1 MLGKK
6 ALEGIAAYKY
16 KAGSYTY
23 LDNILNHF
31 WTYSVQFLPM
41 WMAPNLVTMLGT
53 IIMMITTV
61 VQLYYA
67 PHFSEIC
74 PTWVYIL
81 SALGLFLY
89 QTMDALDGKQARR
102 TGASSPLGQLF
113 DHGCDAVCTVFNV
126 LSAAATCQVGA
137 GLLAYVALSSV
148 SIAFYLAQWEE
159 YHTGV
164 MSCGNGFYGVT
175 EGQLTLV
182 AVHLVAA
189 FFGPNFW
196 TAELPISASVTLT
209 MTHVL
214 ICALVLSNI
223 LLAYGNIS
231 NVLTA
236 APDAIPSDELGN
248 KHISKTIALFQLIP
262 IAILLALGSLWI
274 CGPDAENYTN
284 YPVLFLFP
292 IGIGYVFFST
302 RMIMSHMCKIPFTP
316 QLRVI
321 IPFGFVIFNA
331 YGPTVGILS
340 KPLVPT
346 IWASLLYMV
355 FIVVV
360 YLHFV
365 SGVVKDIC
373 DFLDIYLFKISKP
386 KASET
391 DKTK

>member
-23 LDNILNHF
+23 LDNVLNHF
-31 WTYSVQFLPM
+31 WTYSVQFLPI
-41 WMAPNLVTMLGT
+41 WMAPNLVTMIGAGV
-53 IIMMITTV
+53 MMFTTA

-67 PHFSEIC
+67 PHFYEIC

-81 SALGLFLY
+81 SAIGLFFY

-113 DHGCDAVCTVFNV
+113 DHGCDALCTVFNV
-126 LSAAATCQVGA
+126 LSAAATCQAGA
-137 GLLAYVALSSV
+137 GFRAYVALSSV
-148 SIAFYLAQWEE
+148 SITFYLAQWEE

-164 MSCGNGFYGVT
+164 MSCGNGFFGVT

-182 AVHLVAA
+182 AVHLIAA
-189 FFGPNFW
+189 FFGANFW
-196 TAELPISASVTLT
+196 TTELPTFSVT
-209 MTHVL
+209 MTDVL
-214 ICALVLSNI
+214 IISLVASNV

-231 NVLTA
+231 NVLRA
-236 APDAIPSDELGN
+236 DPDAISSDELGN
-248 KHISKTIALFQLIP
+248 KHISKPIALVQLIP
-262 IAILLALGSLWI
+262 IGILLALGSFWI
-274 CGPDAENYTN
+274 CGPDAENYEH

-292 IGIGYVFFST
+292 IGIGYVYFST

-331 YGPTVGILS
+331 YGPAVRILS
-340 KPLVPT
+340 KPLIPT
-346 IWASLLYMV
+346 LVASSLYV
-355 FIVVV
+355 IFIVLV

-365 SGVVKDIC
+365 FGVVKDIC
-373 DFLDIYLFKISKP
+373 NFLNIFLFEIKSVA
-386 KASET
+386 ASNG
-391 DKTK
+391 KLN

>member
-1 MLGKK
+1 MLGKD
-6 ALEGIAAYKY
+6 ALQGIAAYKY
-16 KAGSYTY
+16 KAGTYTY
-23 LDNILNHF
+23 LDNVLNHF
-31 WTYSVQFLPM
+31 WTYSVKFLPM

-53 IIMMITTV
+53 VIMMSTTV
-61 VQLYYA
+61 VQLYYT

-74 PTWVYIL
+74 PPWVYIL

-113 DHGCDAVCTVFNV
+113 DHGCDAICTVFNV
-126 LSAAATCQVGA
+126 LSAAATCQAGA
-137 GLLAYVALSSV
+137 GLRPYIALSSV

-182 AVHLVAA
+182 AVHLAAA
-189 FFGPNFW
+189 FIGPDFW
-196 TAELPISASVTLT
+196 TAEFLVNESLTIS
-209 MTHVL
+209 MTDVL
-214 ICALVLSNI
+214 IGALVLSNV

-236 APDAIPSDELGN
+236 APGAIPSDELGN
-248 KHISKTIALFQLIP
+248 KQVSKALAMFQLIP
-262 IAILLALGSLWI
+262 IGILLVLGSLWI
-274 CGPDAENYTN
+274 CGPDAENYAN

-302 RMIMSHMCKIPFTP
+302 RMIVSHMCKIPFTP

-331 YGPTVGILS
+331 YGSSVGIIS
-340 KPLVPT
+340 KPLIPT
-346 IWASLLYMV
+346 IWASSLYMV
-355 FIVVV
+355 FIVLV

-373 DFLDIYLFKISKP
+373 DFLNIYLFKISKP
-386 KASET
+386 AVVET

>member
-23 LDNILNHF
+23 LDNVLNHF
-31 WTYSVQFLPM
+31 WTASVQLLPI
-41 WMAPNLVTMLGT
+41 WMAPNLVTMIGT
-53 IIMMITTV
+53 VVMMFTTV
-61 VQLYYA
+61 VQLYFA

-81 SALGLFLY
+81 SALGLFFY

-126 LSAAATCQVGA
+126 LSAAATCQVGV
-137 GLLAYVALSSV
+137 GLRPYVALSSV
-148 SIAFYLAQWEE
+148 SISFYLAQWEE

-164 MSCGNGFYGVT
+164 MSCGNGFFGVT

-182 AVHLVAA
+182 AVHLLAA
-189 FFGPNFW
+189 VFGAGFW
-196 TAELPISASVTLT
+196 TAELPFATPFPVT
-209 MTHVL
+209 MTDVL
-214 ICALVLSNI
+214 IGALVASNV

-231 NVLTA
+231 NVLRA
-236 APDAIPSDELGN
+236 APDAIPRDELGN
-248 KHISKTIALFQLIP
+248 KHISKPLALFQLIP
-262 IAILLALGSLWI
+262 IGILLVLGSLWI
-274 CGPDAENYTN
+274 CGPDAVNYEN

-302 RMIMSHMCKIPFTP
+302 RMIVSHMCKIPFTP

-331 YGPTVGILS
+331 YGPSVGILS
-340 KPLVPT
+340 KPLIPT
-346 IWASLLYMV
+346 ILASSLYVV
-355 FIVVV
+355 FIVLV

-373 DFLDIYLFKISKP
+373 DFLNIFLFKIKP
-386 KASET
+386 VTTET
-391 DKTK
+391 EKTK

>member
-1 MLGKK
+1 MLGEK
-6 ALEGIAAYKY
+6 ALEGIAVYKY
-16 KAGSYTY
+16 KAGTYTY
-23 LDNILNHF
+23 LDNVLNHF
-31 WTYSVQFLPM
+31 WTYSVQFLPI
-41 WMAPNLVTMLGT
+41 WMAPNLVTMIGT
-53 IIMMITTV
+53 GVMMFTTV
-61 VQLYYA
+61 VQLYYS
-67 PHFSEIC
+67 PHFSEIS

-81 SALGLFLY
+81 SALGLFFY

-126 LSAAATCQVGA
+126 LSAAATCQAGVG
-137 GLLAYVALSSV
+137 LRPYIALSSV

-164 MSCGNGFYGVT
+164 MSCGNGFFGVT

-189 FFGPNFW
+189 FFGAGFW
-196 TAELPISASVTLT
+196 TTELPTPTPFPVT
-209 MTHVL
+209 MTDVL
-214 ICALVLSNI
+214 IGALVASNV
-223 LLAYGNIS
+223 LLAFGNIS
-231 NVLTA
+231 NVLRAT
-236 APDAIPSDELGN
+236 PDAIPRDELGN
-248 KHISKTIALFQLIP
+248 KHISKHLALIQLIP
-262 IAILLALGSLWI
+262 IGILLVLGSLWI
-274 CGPDAENYTN
+274 CGPDAENYAN

-302 RMIMSHMCKIPFTP
+302 RMIVSHMCKIPFTL

-331 YGPTVGILS
+331 YGPAVVILT
-340 KPLVPT
+340 KPLIPT
-346 IWASLLYMV
+346 IVASSMYVV

-373 DFLDIYLFKISKP
+373 DFLNIFLFKIKP
-386 KASET
+386 VATESEKA
-391 DKTK
+391 K

>member
-23 LDNILNHF
+23 LDNVLNRF
-31 WTYSVQFLPM
+31 WTYSVQFLPI
-41 WMAPNLVTMLGT
+41 WMAPNLVTMIGAGV
-53 IIMMITTV
+53 MMFTTV

-81 SALGLFLY
+81 SALGLFFY

-113 DHGCDAVCTVFNV
+113 DHGCDALCTLFNV
-126 LSAAATCQVGA
+126 LSAASTCQLGA
-137 GLLAYVALSSV
+137 GLFTYIALSSV
-148 SIAFYLAQWEE
+148 SITFYLAQWEE

-164 MSCGNGFYGVT
+164 MSCGNGFFGVT
-175 EGQLTLV
+175 EGQLVLV

-189 FFGPNFW
+189 LFGAGFW
-196 TAELPISASVTLT
+196 TTKLPIFSVT
-209 MTHVL
+209 MTDVL
-214 ICALVLSNI
+214 LGALVASNV

-231 NVLTA
+231 KVLQA
-236 APDAIPSDELGN
+236 APNAIPRDELGN
-248 KHISKTIALFQLIP
+248 KHISKPVALVQLVP
-262 IAILLALGSLWI
+262 LGILLVLGSLWI
-274 CGPDAENYTN
+274 CGPDAKNYEH
-284 YPVLFLFP
+284 YPVLLLFS
-292 IGIGYVFFST
+292 IGIGYVFLST
-302 RMIMSHMCKIPFTP
+302 RMIMSHMCKIPFSP

-321 IPFGFVIFNA
+321 IPFSFVIFNA
-331 YGPTVGILS
+331 YGPALGILS

-346 IWASLLYMV
+346 IVASSLYMV

-365 SGVVKDIC
+365 SGVIKDIC
-373 DFLDIYLFKISKP
+373 DFLNIFLFKIKSVEASTEKSKQV
-386 KASET
+386 
-391 DKTK
+391 